1 MFRERKGRAST
12 PLVRENFEGLYLVV
26 PPPTIRTFEHRHIT
40 VPKTARYAFMGSFD
54 KRITEVWIVAHGHG
68 QLAARFLSRF
78 TPLEREDRLIVA
90 PEALSRYYLT
100 SNGVHHKNSPV
111 GGTWMTREDREAEIE
126 DQIRYLD
133 LVYDE
138 IFRQVDR
145 GSVRLWVLGF
155 SQGVA
160 TVTRWLARG
169 KASADRVVL
178 WAGMIP
184 PELDAAGARAL
195 TARGQVTMVVGS
207 SDEFATPKIVAA
219 QEARLR
225 ELGAAFN
232 SMSFEGGHDLS
243 DSTLLEI
250 AASDA

>member
-1 MFRERKGRAST
+1 M
-12 PLVRENFEGLYLVV
+12 
-26 PPPTIRTFEHRHIT
+26 PPPATRTFEHRHIT
-40 VPKTARYAFMGSFD
+40 VPKTARYAVMGSFHENLS
-54 KRITEVWIVAHGHG
+54 EVWIVAHGHG

-78 TPLEREDRLIVA
+78 TPLEREDRLFVA

-100 SNGVHHKNSPV
+100 SNGVHHRNSPV

-145 GSVRLWVLGF
+145 ERVQLWVLGF

-178 WAGMIP
+178 WAGIIP
-184 PELDAAGARAL
+184 PELDAGGARGL
-195 TARGQVTMVVGS
+195 SGKSPVTMVVGS
-207 SDEFATPKIVAA
+207 SDEFATPKVVAA
-219 QEARLR
+219 QEAKLR
-225 ELGAAFN
+225 ELGVEFT

-243 DSTLLEI
+243 ESALLRLVEG
-250 AASDA
+250 DA

>member
-1 MFRERKGRAST
+1 MRK
-12 PLVRENFEGLYLVV
+12 
-26 PPPTIRTFEHRHIT
+26 FEHRHIT
-40 VPKTARYAFMGSFD
+40 IPKTARYAFMGSFD
-54 KRITEVWIVAHGHG
+54 QPLTEVWIVCHGHG

-78 TPLEREDRLIVA
+78 TPLERDDRLFVA

-100 SNGVHHKNSPV
+100 SSGVHHRDSPV
-111 GGTWMTREDREAEIE
+111 GATWMTREDREAEIE

-138 IFRQVDR
+138 IFRQVGRD
-145 GSVRLWVLGF
+145 GVRLWVLGF

-160 TVTRWLARG
+160 TVARWLARG

-195 TARGQVTMVVGS
+195 SARAPVRMVVGS

-219 QEARLR
+219 QEAKLR
-225 ELGAAFN
+225 ELGVAFTP
-232 SMSFEGGHDLS
+232 MGFEGGHDLS
-243 DSTLLEI
+243 DSALLELVEG
-250 AASDA
+250 DA